1 MSGSSGRVST
11 VIQAGNLK
19 FLLPVLFFGGMVVS
33 SAAGQAPG
41 SASVTGQGAAEAQTL
56 SANVDEVSLDLVAH
70 DKKRKLVSDLKPEDF
85 VVTDNEVPVKLKGL
99 HLVTGDQ
106 STEHLVTLL
115 FDNFSGPSAKNAENT
130 ALKILKV
137 LPSKGYSIATLGFIG
152 RLRLIQGFTEDRNAV
167 AQAVKTMTD
176 NLDADKTPVL
186 ELTLSNSSVGSTT
199 VKPNDKRI
207 TASEAAEK
215 DLIAIARTGADPAG
229 GARVDVKVR
238 AQYQSLLT
246 ALESARQI
254 QQDQHALSTL
264 AGLLALVRSQQQFTA
279 RKCLIYFT
287 ARTQMDSHAKEMVQT
302 ITEAANQAGESVYVV
317 DMNALD
323 VGGQHQI
330 DAAIGAQNVNFNP
343 GPQAVPGSGGMA
355 TQVPTQQMG
364 PGGPTSTAGM
374 AVDWLRQGDPH
385 PFAETKSPLAEM
397 AMNTGGGYI
406 DAQESLKRPLQQMV
420 EDLTTYYQA
429 SYVPPFKE
437 YDGSFRTIAIKPV
450 RDGLNVKTKTGYVA
464 LAPGSAGGI
473 RPFEAPLLK
482 LLGQPDPPADLKFQ
496 AAVLHFG
503 ELPDGNTSTVAVEVP
518 IAQLETR
525 TDQHT
530 NLFSAH
536 VSIVAQIKD
545 KSGTVVE
552 HFAEDISRRGALE
565 TIEKDKSATI
575 NLQRHFPALPGQF
588 TLEVAVLDR
597 FSEKGGVKRIGFEV
611 PPTQSSPS
619 LSDIVLVRK
628 VDTARD
634 GDDPLEPMRFEKGRI
649 TPNLSGDVPQ
659 DAKSVSVFFILH
671 PDAKSKDPVALEI
684 EASRNGR
691 PGKPSS
697 VPLHL
702 DNAQT
707 AVPYMASFK
716 SGLAPGD
723 YEIKAVMS
731 QGGKSSDQKISFT
744 VEGDQRASS
753 ATLAANVA
761 PGASAESSDA
771 LNTIAAG
778 SMAPSN
784 SSALSIVPITNPLPP
799 PSQEEI
805 KQLIADARDRALHY
819 VDSLPNF
826 MCIEVTSRSVDPS
839 GAGRWK
845 LRDTISELLSYR
857 DKNETRTMLEVNGK
871 VESANREGM
880 KGAFS
885 TGELGGVL
893 QAVFLESAKADF
905 EWKQTEALGTGTVQ
919 VFDYRV
925 ARNTSV
931 FSVVGSND
939 KQIMVAFHGQV
950 FIDALTRN
958 IRRITLIADNLPADF
973 PTRYTS
979 IAVDYDYVAI
989 NAHDYLMPVSAELRL
1004 LQGRHDAVL
1013 NSMEFRNYRRFGSN
1027 MRIVTEPLPTD
1038 HP

>member
-1 MSGSSGRVST
+1 MIRTS
-11 VIQAGNLK
+11 NLK
-19 FLLPVLFFGGMVVS
+19 SLFPALLLASVVCRN
-33 SAAGQAPG
+33 AVGQAPG
-41 SASVTGQGAAEAQTL
+41 SAPVTGQNPAEAQTL
-56 SANVDEVSLDLVAH
+56 STNVDEVALDLVVH
-70 DKKRKLVSDLKPEDF
+70 DKKHKLVSDLKPEDF

-99 HLVTGDQ
+99 HLVSGDQ
-106 STEHLVTLL
+106 NTEHLVTLL

-152 RLRLIQGFTEDRNAV
+152 RLRLMQGFTEDRNAV

-176 NLDADKTPVL
+176 NLDADKMPVL
-186 ELTLSNSSVGSTT
+186 ALTLSDSTVGSTT
-199 VKPNDKRI
+199 VNGNDKRVV
-207 TASEAAEK
+207 ASEAAEK
-215 DLIAIARTGADPAG
+215 DLVAIARTGADPAG
-229 GARVDVKVR
+229 SRVDIKVR

-254 QQDQHALSTL
+254 QQDQHALPTL
-264 AGLLALVRSQQQFTA
+264 TGLLALVRSQQPFTE

-287 ARTQMDSHAKEMVQT
+287 ARTQMDSHAKEMVRT
-302 ITEAANQAGESVYVV
+302 ITEAANQSGESVYVV

-364 PGGPTSTAGM
+364 PAGPTSAAGM

-385 PFAETKSPLAEM
+385 PFAETKSPLGEM
-397 AMNTGGGYI
+397 AMNTGGAYI

-450 RDGLNVKTKTGYVA
+450 RDGLNVRTKTGYVA
-464 LAPGSAGGI
+464 LAPGAAGGI

-482 LLGQPDPPADLKFQ
+482 LLEQPEPPADLKFH
-496 AAVLHFG
+496 AAVIHFG

-518 IAQLETR
+518 ISQLETR

-545 KSGTVVE
+545 KNGTVVE
-552 HFAEDISRRGALE
+552 HFAEDIARRGALE
-565 TIEKDKSATI
+565 TIDKDKSATI

-597 FSEKGGVKRIGFEV
+597 FSEKSGVKRISFEV
-611 PPTQSSPS
+611 PAIQSSPS

-628 VDTARD
+628 VDTVRD

-671 PDAKSKDPVALEI
+671 PDAKSKDPVSLEI
-684 EASRNGR
+684 EASRGGR

-707 AVPYMASFK
+707 ALPYMASFK
-716 SGLAPGD
+716 AGLAPGD
-723 YEIKAVMS
+723 YEVKAVMS
-731 QGGKSSDQKISFT
+731 QGGKSSVQKISFT
-744 VEGDQRASS
+744 VEGDQRASG

-761 PGASAESSDA
+761 PGGAPESADA
-771 LNTIAAG
+771 MSAIAAG

-805 KQLIADARDRALHY
+805 KQLLGDARDRALHY

-839 GAGRWK
+839 ASGRWK

-857 DKNETRTMLEVNGK
+857 DKNETRTTLEVNGK
-871 VESANREGM
+871 VENADRLGM

-893 QAVFLESAKADF
+893 QAVFKESAKADF

-925 ARNTSV
+925 LKNNSV

-950 FIDALTRN
+950 FIDNLTRN
-958 IRRITLIADNLPADF
+958 TRRITLIADDLPADF

-979 IAVDYDYVAI
+979 IAVDYDYVVI
-989 NAHDYLMPVSAELRL
+989 NSHDYLMPISAELRL
-1004 LQGRHDAVL
+1004 LEGRHDAVL
-1013 NSMEFRNYRRFGSN
+1013 NSMEFRNYRRFGSS
-1027 MRIVTEPLPTD
+1027 MRIVNEPAPTENP
-1038 HP
+1038 